1 MPVLMDKMA
10 CIGPKTADAGAWRS
24 FFTFLQMYARRLP
37 GHGTPAFRGLVHTGA
52 HGLSSG
58 SMVHFPEEGLKA
70 GHGADTGFTAGV
82 CAGGGFWL
90 CPNRL
95 TGYLRMASGGLPVLR
110 VMPKS
115 RYF

>member
-1 MPVLMDKMA
+1 MPDA
-10 CIGPKTADAGAWRS
+10 C
-24 FFTFLQMYARRLP
+24 P

-82 CAGGGFWL
+82 CAGRLLALPEPAYGMPADGFGL
-90 CPNRL
+90 SAGSAGDAKEQVFL
-95 TGYLRMASGGLPVLR
+95 SGR
-110 VMPKS
+110 
-115 RYF
+115 